1 MAKSRRLE
9 ALLEQIKAIQR
20 LDVLGAGE
28 VVILERVL
36 AGKQPVVIAPTAKLI
51 IRHRLTELLPAM
63 CAAFDRMLEN
73 GAKTDPGC
81 KAKWA
86 IANALYQLEQPDAEL
101 FLAGIR
107 HIQMEPVW
115 GKSIDTAAPLRSLCA
130 LGLVQANYPQVLS
143 ELADLLAD
151 AEHDARA
158 GAARAIG
165 YSQNPAGIPVLR
177 LKLHMGDR
185 EPQVLSECFISLLN
199 LSAEQAPL
207 VIRFLESGS
216 EAEQELAAIA
226 LGEARTPGAFDAI
239 QRRWQR
245 TRTAELRS
253 SFLLAIATLRTEE
266 AIAFLLDLIERGNA
280 QDARDALMALDIFR
294 HTADVWQQV
303 VKVVTLR
310 DEATLLGL
318 LHPGLLHQ

>member
-9 ALLEQIKAIQR
+9 AVLDQIKAIQR
-20 LDVLGAGE
+20 LDELSADDVAVLK
-28 VVILERVL
+28 RVL
-36 AGKQPVVIAPTAKLI
+36 AGKQPVAIAPTAKLI
-51 IRHRLTELLPAM
+51 IRHGLTDLLPNL
-63 CAAFDRMLEN
+63 CATFERLLEN

-86 IANALYQLEQPDAEL
+86 IANAIYQLERPNADL
-101 FLAGIR
+101 FLSGIR

-115 GKSIDTAAPLRSLCA
+115 GKSIDTGAPLRSLCA
-130 LGLVQANYPQVLS
+130 LGLVQANYPQVLN

-165 YSQNPAGIPVLR
+165 YSENPAGIPLLR
-177 LKLHMGDR
+177 LKLHIGDS
-185 EPQVLSECFISLLN
+185 EPQVLSECFVALLT

-207 VIRFLESGS
+207 VIHFLEAGS

-226 LGEARTPGAFDAI
+226 LGEARVPEAFEAI
-239 QRRWQR
+239 KRRWQR

-266 AIAFLLDLIERGNA
+266 AIEFLLGLIERGNS
-280 QDARDALMALDIFR
+280 QDATDALMALDIFR
-294 HTADVWQQV
+294 HTTDVWQQV
-303 VKVVTLR
+303 VKAVTLR
-310 DEATLLGL
+310 DDAPLLA
-318 LHPGLLHQ
+318 LLHQ